1 MRMRGLRLLGLL
13 ILGTGI
19 VAAVTAV
26 LLGELKVGLLLF
38 IVPYLYGDS
47 LLGAMAI
54 LSMVAGIFLLMADAL
69 TFPSSQR
76 PDEADVAP
84 SSSATDRRTMRR
96 GREFG
101 GVLLIGPIPI
111 AFGSS
116 GRAVIVAMAI
126 MAIVLIVLFLLF
138 LLL

>member
-1 MRMRGLRLLGLL
+1 
-13 ILGTGI
+13 
-19 VAAVTAV
+19 VVTAV
-26 LLGELKVGLLLF
+26 LLGEVKVGLLVF

-54 LSMVAGIFLLMADAL
+54 LSMVAGVFLLMADAL

-76 PDEADVAP
+76 PGEADVAP
-84 SSSATDRRTMRR
+84 TSSATDWRTMRR
-96 GREFG
+96 GWEYG
-101 GVLLIGPIPI
+101 GVLLIGPMPI

-116 GRAVIVAMAI
+116 GRAVIMAMAI

>member
-1 MRMRGLRLLGLL
+1 
-13 ILGTGI
+13 
-19 VAAVTAV
+19 VAAVAAG

-38 IVPYLYGDS
+38 IIPYLYGDS

-54 LSMVAGIFLLMADAL
+54 LSMVAGVFLLMADAL

-76 PDEADVAP
+76 PDEADIAP
-84 SSSATDRRTMRR
+84 SSSATDRRTMRG

-101 GVLLIGPIPI
+101 GVLLVGPIPI

-126 MAIVLIVLFLLF
+126 MAIALIVLFLLF

>member
-1 MRMRGLRLLGLL
+1 M
-13 ILGTGI
+13 TA
-19 VAAVTAV
+19 VAAV
-26 LLGELKVGLLLF
+26 LLGEVKVGLLLF
-38 IVPYLYGDS
+38 IIPYLYGDS

-54 LSMVAGIFLLMADAL
+54 LSMVAGVFLLMADAL
-69 TFPSSQR
+69 TFPLSQHS
-76 PDEADVAP
+76 DEENAAS
-84 SSSATDRRTMRR
+84 SSSATDRRTRRR
-96 GREFG
+96 GGEYG